1 MLKAIVGVIVG
12 YVAMVVVVMV
22 CFTGAWFILGE
33 EGSFKPGSW
42 DASMTWLVMS
52 FAAGF
57 VAAVLGGLTCAAIAS
72 RGSKAPRVLA
82 GLVLVL
88 GIVMSIPAMMKEPD
102 ATPRPS
108 EITMQDA
115 ASKARQP
122 VLSYILNPIIGAVG
136 VLADAAMRKR

>member
-42 DASMTWLVMS
+42 DASITWLLMS
-52 FAAGF
+52 FAVGL
-57 VAAVLGGLTCAAIAS
+57 VAAILGGLVCSTIAS
-72 RGSKAPRVLA
+72 RGSQAPRVLA

-88 GIVMSIPAMMKEPD
+88 GIVMSVPAMMKEPD
-102 ATPRPS
+102 ASPRPS
-108 EITMQDA
+108 EMTMQDA

-122 VLSYILNPIIGAVG
+122 MFSYILNPIIGAVG
-136 VLADAAMRKR
+136 VLAGAAMRRR